1 MTTMLFHAH
10 SGLRYLVLLAAVAAL
25 VAAIAGWRRSAAGR
39 PERILMASFVGLV
52 DLQVVLGLVL
62 LALRP
67 FYGALV
73 GHIVMMVVA
82 AIAAHAGALLARRRE
97 PGRSGS
103 PARAATVVVTLLL
116 IVGGIMSIG
125 RPVL

>member
-25 VAAIAGWRRSAAGR
+25 VAAIAGWRRSAAGG

-62 LALRP
+62 LALWP

-97 PGRSGS
+97 PDRSGS
-103 PARAATVVVTLLL
+103 PIRAVAVVVTLLL

-125 RPVL
+125 RSVL

>member
-1 MTTMLFHAH
+1 MMTMIFHAH
-10 SGLRYLVLLAAVAAL
+10 SGLRYLVLLAALAAL
-25 VAAIAGWRRSAAGR
+25 IAAIAGWRRSAAGG
-39 PERILMASFVGLV
+39 PERVLMMSFVGLV

-62 LALRP
+62 LALWP

-82 AIAAHAGALLARRRE
+82 AIVAHAGALLARRRE

-103 PARAATVVVTLLL
+103 PVRAATVVVTLLL

-125 RPVL
+125 RSVV